1 MCQCKCWNIW
11 YLFCCFLCL
20 SPVFLP
26 QTQDNITV
34 RWDLGL
40 NKKRIAYFTL
50 PKTDSGGNIHFQH
63 LLCLPVV
70 HIHPIPNTVSHAS
83 LIDVCTDMS
92 ARVCVC
98 VHVCLCCCSV
108 YVMDIYSSIIV
119 IRTWIPKMW
128 FIWQCF
134 LCDGDFYQTCDWC
147 KETRSVC
154 AIKETWL
161 RCGKESDTSSKSRT
175 ASFLQR
181 FQDQTSCYK
190 MKLLNCYY
198 QLLLSFIGLRHA
210 LLILRIN
217 DLISSHPEHPGN
229 IIEATQ

>member
-1 MCQCKCWNIW
+1 MCLNVFKMLKHLVFI
-11 YLFCCFLCL
+11 LLLMFSLSL
-20 SPVFLP
+20 SPVFLL

-98 VHVCLCCCSV
+98 ARVHVCLCCCSV
-108 YVMDIYSSIIV
+108 YVMDI
-119 IRTWIPKMW
+119 
-128 FIWQCF
+128 
-134 LCDGDFYQTCDWC
+134 
-147 KETRSVC
+147 
-154 AIKETWL
+154 
-161 RCGKESDTSSKSRT
+161 
-175 ASFLQR
+175 
-181 FQDQTSCYK
+181 
-190 MKLLNCYY
+190 
-198 QLLLSFIGLRHA
+198 
-210 LLILRIN
+210 
-217 DLISSHPEHPGN
+217 
-229 IIEATQ
+229 